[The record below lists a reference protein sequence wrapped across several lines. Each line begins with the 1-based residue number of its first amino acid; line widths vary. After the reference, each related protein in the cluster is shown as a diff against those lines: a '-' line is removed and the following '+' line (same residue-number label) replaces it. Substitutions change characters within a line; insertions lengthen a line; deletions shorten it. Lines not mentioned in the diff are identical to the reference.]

1 MSEPYLSD
9 AQIKIAIPMN
19 KMATTP
25 DIPATSAQINVVAS
39 DCASTLTL
47 DTSLSNTGCPFDGRA
62 YRRQAAPRRKPMPA
76 TIASVA

>member
-1 MSEPYLSD
+1 
-9 AQIKIAIPMN
+9 
-19 KMATTP
+19 
-25 DIPATSAQINVVAS
+25 VVAS

-47 DTSLSNTGCPFDGRA
+47 DTSLSNTGCPFGGRA